1 MGIITNNL
9 TIGYQNPVLSDVNLS
24 VNKGEIL
31 CVLGKNGSG
40 KTTLFKTLL
49 GLLPKLSGEILL
61 DDQPFDFSKKQ

>member
-31 CVLGKNGSG
+31 CVLGKNN
-40 KTTLFKTLL
+40 
-49 GLLPKLSGEILL
+49 
-61 DDQPFDFSKKQ
+61 PFQNLIRAFAEVIWGDIIRRPTF